1 MEEKRYVGGGSE
13 AIREFPEET
22 LCPSCGKF
30 VGAYEKCP
38 YCGTELKKRMSIIF
52 FKRAALVLAIGG
64 LALLWFTATKIKIPI
79 VRIGNINA
87 RMNNAVVEVRG
98 KVVKVSMT
106 GRDGVDFDVDDG
118 SEQVKAKA
126 FRGLSKMRA
135 LGNVP
140 QVGDEVSVVGSIQ
153 MTEKYGTTLM
163 INIPSRVKVTPARV
177 ERIHIGGVTLE
188 NQNKLVEVVGE
199 IVSARQ
205 SGGNIFLSIGDTTG
219 VIDVP
224 LFKSDLNR
232 VKDKEAISTIG
243 KELRVVGTIDEYRGK
258 PQIKI
263 RDVEKI
269 EVLKNDTI
277 PTEKI
282 PGYEKIR
289 EGAEEGKKPGA
300 SRKGGEGESESQSSV
315 FF

>member
-13 AIREFPEET
+13 AIREFPEGT

-64 LALLWFTATKIKIPI
+64 LALLWFTATMIKIPV

-87 RMNNAVVEVRG
+87 RMNNAVVEVQG
-98 KVVKVSMT
+98 KVMKVSMT
-106 GRDGVDFDVDDG
+106 GRDGVAFDVDDG
-118 SEQVKAKA
+118 SEQVRAQA

-153 MTEKYGTTLM
+153 ITEKYGTSLM
-163 INIPSRVKVTPARV
+163 INIPSRVKVTPAKV
-177 ERIHIGGVTLE
+177 ERIPIGGVTLE
-188 NQNKLVEVVGE
+188 NQKKLVEVVGE
-199 IVSARQ
+199 IVSVRQ

-219 VIDVP
+219 VTDVP
-224 LFKSDLNR
+224 LFKSDLER
-232 VKDKEAISTIG
+232 VKDREAISTIG

-269 EVLKNDTI
+269 EILKDDTI

-282 PGYEKIR
+282 PGYEKVP
-289 EGAEEGKKPGA
+289 EGAKKGTKPGA
-300 SRKGGEGESESQSSV
+300 SREGGEGESESQSSV

>member
-1 MEEKRYVGGGSE
+1 MEEKRYVGGGIE

-106 GRDGVDFDVDDG
+106 GRDGVAFDVDDG
-118 SEQVKAKA
+118 SEQVRAQA

-153 MTEKYGTTLM
+153 MTEKYGTSLM
-163 INIPSRVKVTPARV
+163 INIPSRVKVIPAV
-177 ERIHIGGVTLE
+177 FEKVTIDKVTLA
-188 NQNKLVEVVGE
+188 NKNKAVEVVGE
-199 IVSARQ
+199 IIAVKRIK
-205 SGGNIFLSIGDTTG
+205 GTTILVIGDVTGTT
-219 VIDVP
+219 DVP
-224 LFKSDLNR
+224 LFKSDLDRIKDIER
-232 VKDKEAISTIG
+232 VTGIG
-243 KELRVVGTIDEYRGK
+243 NEIRVAGSVDAFNGR
-258 PQIKI
+258 PQVKV

-269 EVLKNDTI
+269 EVLKDDTI
-277 PTEKI
+277 PTKKI

-300 SRKGGEGESESQSSV
+300 SREGGEGESESQSSV
-315 FF
+315 FC

>member
-1 MEEKRYVGGGSE
+1 MEEKRQVGCDTG

-79 VRIGNINA
+79 VRIGDINA

-98 KVVKVSMT
+98 KVVKISMT
-106 GRDGVDFDVDDG
+106 GRDGVSFDVDDG
-118 SEQVKAKA
+118 SEQVRAQA
-126 FRGLSKMRA
+126 FRGRSKMRA

-140 QVGDEVSVVGSIQ
+140 QVGDVVSVVGSIQ
-153 MTEKYGTTLM
+153 MTEKYGTSLM

-177 ERIHIGGVTLE
+177 ERIPIGGATLE

-224 LFKSDLNR
+224 LFESDLNR
-232 VKDKEAISTIG
+232 VKDREAISTIG

-269 EVLKNDTI
+269 EVLKDDTI
-277 PTEKI
+277 PTNKI

-289 EGAEEGKKPGA
+289 KGAEEGTKPGA
-300 SRKGGEGESESQSSV
+300 SRGGGEGEAESQSSV
-315 FF
+315 LF

>member
-1 MEEKRYVGGGSE
+1 MEEKRQVGCGTE
-13 AIREFPEET
+13 TIREFPEGT

-64 LALLWFTATKIKIPI
+64 LALLWFTATMIKIPI

-87 RMNNAVVEVRG
+87 LMNNAVVEVRG
-98 KVVKVSMT
+98 KIVKVSMT
-106 GRDGVDFDVDDG
+106 GRDGVAFDVDDG
-118 SEQVKAKA
+118 SEQVRAQA

-153 MTEKYGTTLM
+153 VTEKYGTSLM

-177 ERIHIGGVTLE
+177 ERIPIGGVTLE
-188 NQNKLVEVVGE
+188 NQKKLVEVVGE

-219 VIDVP
+219 VTDVP
-224 LFKSDLNR
+224 LFKSDLER
-232 VKDKEAISTIG
+232 VKDREAISTIG

-258 PQIKI
+258 PQIRI

-282 PGYEKIR
+282 PGYEKVR
-289 EGAEEGKKPGA
+289 EGAGEGAKPGA
-300 SRKGGEGESESQSSV
+300 SRKGGAEESESQSSV